1 MQSSAALNLRRLLV
15 LRAIT
20 LAGLGLTLW
29 FAVARL
35 GMPLPLPP
43 LTGVLTGMLVL
54 SLVTLWRLRRAWPV
68 QDRELFGQL
77 LLDVASLTA
86 LFYFSGGSTNPFVT
100 LYLPPLAIAA
110 AALPAGYVWGM
121 AAVTT
126 LSYTALLVWH
136 VPLPH
141 SAHAHDADFGMHVL
155 GMWLG
160 FVLSAALIAWFA
172 VKMAA
177 TVRERDRMLAA
188 MRENALRHERVLA
201 LGTLATGAAHEL
213 GTPLSTMAVLVKDI
227 APEQGISAEKLG
239 ILRTQIAR
247 CKEILASLSATAG
260 QVRAESGQSLALDA
274 WLRELVDKWLALRP
288 GVNARRHFE
297 GTQPAPRVVA
307 ELTLAQAIT
316 NILNNAAD
324 ASPGNVEIDARWS
337 ADELVLEIADR
348 GAGLAPEVQASAGE
362 PFLADG
368 IDDCMDAGGRATPGA
383 VAEARAAGRN
393 GSPTRFAHSSYL
405 TAWPECGFTTKSD
418 GLGLGLF
425 LAYTTLGRF
434 GGSVRLMPRDD
445 GGTLCRLTL
454 PLATLKVTA

>member
-1 MQSSAALNLRRLLV
+1 MSPNPTGLQTLAAINLRRLLA
-15 LRAIT
+15 LRVIT

-35 GMPLPLPP
+35 GMPLPLAP
-43 LTGVLTGMLVL
+43 LVGVLAGMLTL
-54 SLVTLWRLRRAWPV
+54 SLATLWRLQRPWPV
-68 QDRELFGQL
+68 RDRELFVQL
-77 LLDVASLTA
+77 LLDAVVLTA
-86 LFYFSGGSTNPFVT
+86 LFYFSGGSTNPFVM
-100 LYLPPLAIAA
+100 LYLLPLAIAA

-121 AAVTT
+121 AVVTT
-126 LSYTALLVWH
+126 VCYTALLAWH

-141 SAHAHDADFGMHVL
+141 SGQAHDADFGTHVL

-177 TVRERDRMLAA
+177 TVRERDRTLAA

-227 APEQGISAEKLG
+227 APEQGISVDKLG
-239 ILRTQIAR
+239 ILRMQIAR
-247 CKEILASLSATAG
+247 CKEILASLSAAAG

-274 WLRELVDKWLALRP
+274 WLRELTERWLALRP
-288 GVNARRHFE
+288 GVNAHQHFA

-324 ASPGNVEIDARWS
+324 ASPDSIDIDARWN

-348 GAGLAPEVQASAGE
+348 GAGLAPELQASVGAL
-362 PFLADG
+362 FLADG
-368 IDDCMDAGGRATPGA
+368 NDDCMDAGGRATPGA
-383 VAEARAAGRN
+383 VAEARAAGQ
-393 GSPTRFAHSSYL
+393 G
-405 TAWPECGFTTKSD
+405 WPECGFTTKSD

-425 LAYTTLGRF
+425 LAYTTLNRF
-434 GGSVRLMPRDD
+434 GGDVRLMQRD
-445 GGTLCRLTL
+445 GGGVLCRLTL

>member
-1 MQSSAALNLRRLLV
+1 MQSSAFINLRRLLG

-29 FAVARL
+29 LVVTRL
-35 GMPLPLPP
+35 GLPLPLAP
-43 LTGVLTGMLVL
+43 LTGVLSGMLLL
-54 SLVTLWRLRRAWPV
+54 SLATLWRLRRAWPV

-86 LFYFSGGSTNPFVT
+86 LFYFSGGSTNPFVV
-100 LYLPPLAIAA
+100 LYLLPLAIAA
-110 AALPAGYVWGM
+110 AALPAPYVWGM

-141 SAHAHDADFGMHVL
+141 SAQAHDADFGLHVL

-172 VKMAA
+172 VRMTA

-188 MRENALRHERVLA
+188 LRENALRHERVLA

-227 APEQGISAEKLG
+227 EPERGVSAEKLA
-239 ILRTQIAR
+239 ILRAQIAR
-247 CKEILASLSATAG
+247 CKEILASLSAAAG
-260 QVRAESGQSLALDA
+260 QVRAESGQRLALDA
-274 WLRELVDKWLALRP
+274 WLRELVDRWSSLRP
-288 GVNARRHFE
+288 GISVHQHFD
-297 GTQPAPRVVA
+297 GTQPAPRIVA
-307 ELTLAQAIT
+307 EQTLAQAIT

-324 ASPGNVEIDARWS
+324 ASPHSVEVEARWS

-348 GAGLAPEVQASAGE
+348 GAGLAPELQASVGE
-362 PFLADG
+362 PFL
-368 IDDCMDAGGRATPGA
+368 
-383 VAEARAAGRN
+383 
-393 GSPTRFAHSSYL
+393 
-405 TAWPECGFTTKSD
+405 TTKSD

-425 LAYTTLGRF
+425 LAYTTLSRF
-434 GGSVRLMPRDD
+434 GGAVHLANRA
-445 GGTLCRLTL
+445 GGGVLCRLRL
-454 PLATLKVTA
+454 PLAALRVPDTTARPVSPLPSGEGRVRGP

>member
-1 MQSSAALNLRRLLV
+1 MSPNPPSLQTLAAINLRRLLA
-15 LRAIT
+15 LRVIT

-29 FAVARL
+29 FAIARL
-35 GMPLPLPP
+35 GMPLPVVTLG
-43 LTGVLTGMLVL
+43 GVLAGMLAL
-54 SLVTLWRLRRAWPV
+54 SLATLWRLRRAWPV
-68 QDRELFGQL
+68 RDSELFVQL
-77 LLDVASLTA
+77 LLDTAVLTA
-86 LFYFSGGSTNPFVT
+86 LFYFSGGSTNPFVM
-100 LYLPPLAIAA
+100 LYLLPLAIAA

-126 LSYTALLVWH
+126 LCYSALLAWH

-141 SAHAHDADFGMHVL
+141 SGQAHDADFGMHVL

-160 FVLSAALIAWFA
+160 FMLSAALIAWFA
-172 VKMAA
+172 VRMAA
-177 TVRERDRMLAA
+177 TVRERDRTLAA
-188 MRENALRHERVLA
+188 LRENALRHERVLA

-227 APEQGISAEKLG
+227 EPQQGISADKIG

-247 CKEILASLSATAG
+247 CKEILASLSAAAG

-274 WLRELVDKWLALRP
+274 WVRELVDKWLALHP

-324 ASPGNVEIDARWS
+324 ASPDSVEIDARWS

-362 PFLADG
+362 PFL
-368 IDDCMDAGGRATPGA
+368 
-383 VAEARAAGRN
+383 
-393 GSPTRFAHSSYL
+393 
-405 TAWPECGFTTKSD
+405 TTKSD

-425 LAYTTLGRF
+425 LAYTTFSRF
-434 GGSVRLMPRDD
+434 GGDVRLMQRD
-445 GGTLCRLTL
+445 GGGVLCRLRL
-454 PLATLKVTA
+454 PLAALTVSDTAARPASPLPPGDDCRDAGGSATQGAVAEGRLRGP

>member
-1 MQSSAALNLRRLLV
+1 MDIGSSSPFPPLAISPDIALAPASMQSSAVINLRRLLG

-29 FAVARL
+29 LVVARL
-35 GMPLPLPP
+35 GLPLPLAP
-43 LTGVLTGMLVL
+43 LAGVLSGMLL
-54 SLVTLWRLRRAWPV
+54 LTLATLWRLRRAWPV

-86 LFYFSGGSTNPFVT
+86 LFYFSGGSTNPFVV
-100 LYLPPLAIAA
+100 LYLLPLAIAA
-110 AALPAGYVWGM
+110 AALPAPYVWGM

-141 SAHAHDADFGMHVL
+141 SAQAHDADFGLHVL

-160 FVLSAALIAWFA
+160 FVLSAALIAGFA
-172 VKMAA
+172 VRMTA

-188 MRENALRHERVLA
+188 LRENALRHERVLA

-227 APEQGISAEKLG
+227 EPERGVSAEKLA
-239 ILRTQIAR
+239 ILRAQIAR
-247 CKEILASLSATAG
+247 CKEILASLSAAAG
-260 QVRAESGQSLALDA
+260 QVRAESGQRLALDA
-274 WLRELVDKWLALRP
+274 WLRELVDRWSSLRP
-288 GVNARRHFE
+288 GISVRQHFD
-297 GTQPAPRVVA
+297 GTQPPPRIVA
-307 ELTLAQAIT
+307 EQTLAQAIT

-324 ASPGNVEIDARWS
+324 ASPHSVEVDARWS

-348 GAGLAPEVQASAGE
+348 GAGLAPELQANVGE
-362 PFLADG
+362 PFL
-368 IDDCMDAGGRATPGA
+368 
-383 VAEARAAGRN
+383 
-393 GSPTRFAHSSYL
+393 
-405 TAWPECGFTTKSD
+405 TTKSD

-425 LAYTTLGRF
+425 LAYTTLSRF
-434 GGSVRLMPRDD
+434 GGAVRLTNRA
-445 GGTLCRLTL
+445 GGGVCCRLTL
-454 PLATLKVTA
+454 PLAALTVSA

>member
-1 MQSSAALNLRRLLV
+1 MQSSADINLRRLLG

-35 GMPLPLPP
+35 GMPLPVAP
-43 LTGVLTGMLVL
+43 LAGVLTGMLAL

-68 QDRELFGQL
+68 RDRELFGQL

-100 LYLPPLAIAA
+100 LYLLPLAIAA

-141 SAHAHDADFGMHVL
+141 SGQAHDADFGMHVL

-177 TVRERDRMLAA
+177 TVRERDRTLAT

-247 CKEILASLSATAG
+247 CKEILASLSAAAG
-260 QVRAESGQSLALDA
+260 QVRAESGQSLPLDA
-274 WLRELVDKWLALRP
+274 WLRELVDKWLVLRP
-288 GVNARRHFE
+288 GVNARQHFD

-324 ASPGNVEIDARWS
+324 ASPESVEIDTRWS
-337 ADELVLEIADR
+337 ADELMLEIADR

-368 IDDCMDAGGRATPGA
+368 N
-383 VAEARAAGRN
+383 EARAAGQ
-393 GSPTRFAHSSYL
+393 G
-405 TAWPECGFTTKSD
+405 WPECGFTTKSD

-434 GGSVRLMPRDD
+434 GGTVRLMPRDG

>member
-1 MQSSAALNLRRLLV
+1 MQSSAVLNLRRLLG

-29 FAVARL
+29 FAATRL
-35 GMPLPLPP
+35 GMALPVAPLA
-43 LTGVLTGMLVL
+43 GVLTGMLVL
-54 SLVTLWRLRRAWPV
+54 SLATLWRLRRAWPV
-68 QDRELFGQL
+68 QERELFAQL

-86 LFYFSGGSTNPFVT
+86 LFYFSGGSTNPFVM
-100 LYLPPLAIAA
+100 LYLLPLAIAA
-110 AALPAGYVWGM
+110 AALPASYVWGM

-126 LSYTALLVWH
+126 LSYTVLLVRH
-136 VPLPH
+136 MPLPH
-141 SAHAHDADFGMHVL
+141 TGQAHDADFGMHVL

-160 FVLSAALIAWFA
+160 FVLSATLIAWFA

-177 TVRERDRMLAA
+177 TVRERDRTLAA

-227 APEQGISAEKLG
+227 EPDRGVSAEKLG
-239 ILRTQIAR
+239 ILRKQIAR
-247 CKEILASLSATAG
+247 CKEILASLSAAAG
-260 QVRAESGQSLALDA
+260 QVRAESGRSLSLDV
-274 WLRELVDKWLALRP
+274 WLRELTARWLALRP
-288 GVNARRHFE
+288 EVSAREHFE
-297 GTQPAPRVVA
+297 GSQPPPRVVA

-324 ASPGNVEIDARWS
+324 ASPDSVEIDVRWS
-337 ADELVLEIADR
+337 ADELVLQIADR

-362 PFLADG
+362 LF
-368 IDDCMDAGGRATPGA
+368 
-383 VAEARAAGRN
+383 
-393 GSPTRFAHSSYL
+393 
-405 TAWPECGFTTKSD
+405 FTTKSD

-425 LAYTTLGRF
+425 LAYTTFSRF
-434 GGSVRLMPRDD
+434 GGDVRLMPRD
-445 GGTLCRLTL
+445 GGGVLCRLTL

>member
-1 MQSSAALNLRRLLV
+1 MQSSAVINLRRLLG

-20 LAGLGLTLW
+20 LIGLGLTLW

-35 GMPLPLPP
+35 GMPLPLAP
-43 LTGVLTGMLVL
+43 LAGVLGGMLAL
-54 SLVTLWRLRRAWPV
+54 SLGTLWRLRRAWPV

-86 LFYFSGGSTNPFVT
+86 LFYFSGGSTNPFVM
-100 LYLPPLAIAA
+100 LYLLPLAIAA

-121 AAVTT
+121 AGVTT
-126 LSYTALLVWH
+126 ACYTALLAWH

-141 SAHAHDADFGMHVL
+141 TGQAHDADFGMHVL

-177 TVRERDRMLAA
+177 TVRERDRTLAA
-188 MRENALRHERVLA
+188 LRENALRHERVLA

-227 APEQGISAEKLG
+227 APEQGISADKLG
-239 ILRTQIAR
+239 ILRTQITR
-247 CKEILASLSATAG
+247 CKEILASLSAAAG
-260 QVRAESGQSLALDA
+260 QVRAESGQSLALDV
-274 WLRELVDKWLALRP
+274 WLHELTDRWLALRP

-324 ASPGNVEIDARWS
+324 ASPDSVEIDARWS

-348 GAGLAPEVQASAGE
+348 GAGLAPELQANAGE
-362 PFLADG
+362 PFL
-368 IDDCMDAGGRATPGA
+368 
-383 VAEARAAGRN
+383 
-393 GSPTRFAHSSYL
+393 
-405 TAWPECGFTTKSD
+405 TTKSD

-425 LAYTTLGRF
+425 LAYTTFSRF
-434 GGSVRLMPRDD
+434 GGDVRLMQRDD
-445 GGTLCRLTL
+445 GGVLCRLTL
-454 PLATLKVTA
+454 PLAALRVPDTAAKPVSPLPPGEGRVRGP